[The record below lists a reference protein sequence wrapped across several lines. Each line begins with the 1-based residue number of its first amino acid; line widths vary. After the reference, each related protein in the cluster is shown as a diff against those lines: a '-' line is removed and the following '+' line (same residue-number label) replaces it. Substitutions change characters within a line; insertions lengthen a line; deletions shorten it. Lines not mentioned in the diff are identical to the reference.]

1 MQLKRW
7 KKIAADFIGKDGTFD
22 ISKIPE
28 ICDNIKFDN
37 LHNPELINDM
47 RLDLLD
53 TAQLLCR
60 VIVPMEYGVTVK
72 DKIDV
77 GLKIITPLLKK
88 IEHDILWWKT
98 DSSAKQVC
106 EKSKEFGEE
115 RQWEK
120 GGLEEH
126 GLNNRVRSSWRHIR
140 TRLYFTSASHMYTL
154 LNTLKL
160 GVDSILIDETD
171 TKTKQSLDRILR
183 LDFMSGFV
191 FRLFEDLNVVEGD
204 PSRFKLEIKVN
215 RGAIINKQTIC
226 DVVNHTV
233 PIKHENFFDIN
244 KNLTLKQLETFF
256 EHLLS
261 MQESPTKSAQSEQDV
276 S

>member
-7 KKIAADFIGKDGTFD
+7 KKIAADFIMKDGTFD

-60 VIVPMEYGVTVK
+60 IIVPMEYGVTVN

-98 DSSAKQVC
+98 DSAAKQLC

-115 RQWEK
+115 R
-120 GGLEEH
+120 
-126 GLNNRVRSSWRHIR
+126 
-140 TRLYFTSASHMYTL
+140 
-154 LNTLKL
+154 
-160 GVDSILIDETD
+160 
-171 TKTKQSLDRILR
+171 
-183 LDFMSGFV
+183 
-191 FRLFEDLNVVEGD
+191 
-204 PSRFKLEIKVN
+204 
-215 RGAIINKQTIC
+215 
-226 DVVNHTV
+226 
-233 PIKHENFFDIN
+233 
-244 KNLTLKQLETFF
+244 
-256 EHLLS
+256 
-261 MQESPTKSAQSEQDV
+261 
-276 S
+276 